1 MHSLANQN
9 SNIMLKHATISRTSQ
24 AQQALQL
31 QLHKHCSNQQVP
43 QAIDSETDQSTSSVE
58 RRISESSILQISPA
72 PFDPA
77 ERGPG
82 SPTDCLNDLNNNIIN
97 GPRPLGVQQ
106 TPPTI
111 SCSTSPS
118 PSLMNTPSNTIRL
131 SPIKSTMNS
140 LICSPSHRTN
150 TLGNRSKALCSSE
163 SMIKVFAQTL
173 SQDVEYVTLHVN
185 TQTKSNQVVKSLL
198 KKFRLKHRDPN
209 LYHLTLERWI
219 RKDGLKYKSVMLL
232 GDEASPLQLQQC
244 CSNPPHNDIKFTL
257 QIRSGTL
264 VKIFCSDVAPDSR
277 YKCLSLSAH
286 TTVEET
292 IELMLHC
299 LNLIT
304 PIGTQTAA
312 SCIINNNSHHIR
324 SSDSPSST
332 GSSSSSNS
340 SSSGIESDPTCL
352 HNHLTNHGHQAD
364 LHNLTITS
372 SLTNH
377 QLDSQSR
384 TSSVTSIS
392 SSSNVSNIST
402 SITEQYC
409 LVIECKDTNFRRTLD
424 SDEYLVD
431 VYQSLL
437 AEANGQNVEVSAIA
451 TSNNINDEPM
461 KQPQSTE
468 QWFLIKLKRRDH
480 QNIIKFANPRQN
492 IPLPP
497 IPLSMSQFGNVDN
510 LQNIVSTAQIEVN
523 QRPSSSLAMSSSA
536 EMCKSDQPYKPPPA
550 TIILMQPPIRPRR
563 RNLSNASSTFGRPL
577 MANSSRRR
585 YDPAQLAEDLKRLDV
600 KDSGIGSLAMNSDHH
615 S

>member
-1 MHSLANQN
+1 
-9 SNIMLKHATISRTSQ
+9 MLKHATISRTSR

-31 QLHKHCSNQQVP
+31 QLHRHCGNQPIQETTG
-43 QAIDSETDQSTSSVE
+43 SETDQLSSPIE
-58 RRISESSILQISPA
+58 RQFSESSIPPISSPLVEL
-72 PFDPA
+72 A
-77 ERGPG
+77 ERGSE
-82 SPTDCLNDLNNNIIN
+82 SPSDYLSDLNNNIIN
-97 GPRPLGVQQ
+97 GARLLDLQQ
-106 TPPTI
+106 AQPITP
-111 SCSTSPS
+111 CSASPS
-118 PSLMNTPSNTIRL
+118 PSIMNTSSKIIRL
-131 SPIKSTMNS
+131 SPYKSPMNP
-140 LICSPSHRTN
+140 LMCNPSHRTN
-150 TLGNRSKALCSSE
+150 TPNIRSKSLCSSE

-257 QIRSGTL
+257 QMRSGTL

-304 PIGTQTAA
+304 PIGT
-312 SCIINNNSHHIR
+312 SCIINDNSHHIR

-352 HNHLTNHGHQAD
+352 HNHLTNHNHQAD
-364 LHNLTITS
+364 LQNLSITS

-384 TSSVTSIS
+384 ASSVTSIS

-437 AEANGQNVEVSAIA
+437 AEANGQNVEISSVA
-451 TSNNINDEPM
+451 TSNNIIDETIKP
-461 KQPQSTE
+461 PQSTE

-523 QRPSSSLAMSSSA
+523 QRPNSSLAITCGA

-550 TIILMQPPIRPRR
+550 TIVLMQPPIRPRR

-577 MANSSRRR
+577 VANSNRRR
-585 YDPAQLAEDLKRLDV
+585 YDPAQLAEDLKRLDI
-600 KDSGIGSLAMNSDHH
+600 KDLGVGSLEMDTNDH

>member
-1 MHSLANQN
+1 
-9 SNIMLKHATISRTSQ
+9 MLKHATISRTSQ
-24 AQQALQL
+24 AQQALQM
-31 QLHKHCSNQQVP
+31 QLHRHCSQQMQPITEPDVTRLTP
-43 QAIDSETDQSTSSVE
+43 VE
-58 RRISESSILQISPA
+58 GQPSESVISASSLSPPPLTEQGAPSGFSIA
-72 PFDPA
+72 PP
-77 ERGPG
+77 
-82 SPTDCLNDLNNNIIN
+82 SDLNNNIISV
-97 GPRPLGVQQ
+97 PHPLSPQP
-106 TPPTI
+106 TPPLL

-118 PSLMNTPSNTIRL
+118 PSLFSTPTKAMKSSPLRSSLNPLIR
-131 SPIKSTMNS
+131 
-140 LICSPSHRTN
+140 SPSQQTN
-150 TLGNRSKALCSSE
+150 TLANRSRAVCSSE

-173 SQDVEYVTLHVN
+173 SQDVEYVTLHVD

-257 QIRSGTL
+257 QMRSGTL

-299 LNLIT
+299 LNLT
-304 PIGTQTAA
+304 APTTASQTNTA
-312 SCIINNNSHHIR
+312 SMINNNSSHHIR
-324 SSDSPSST
+324 STDSPCST

-352 HNHLTNHGHQAD
+352 LNHHTNHGHPGD
-364 LHNLTITS
+364 HHNVTIAP
-372 SLTNH
+372 SLATH

-392 SSSNVSNIST
+392 SSSNVSNVSS

-409 LVIECKDTNFRRTLD
+409 LVIECNDTNFQRTLD

-437 AEANGQNVEVSAIA
+437 AEAKGQSVEGSIVA
-451 TSNNINDEPM
+451 TGNNINDEPI
-461 KQPQSTE
+461 KRQQSTD

-480 QNIIKFANPRQN
+480 QNIIKFTNPRQN

-497 IPLSMSQFGNVDN
+497 IPLSMSQFGNADN

-523 QRPSSSLAMSSSA
+523 QRPNSSLAMTSGA
-536 EMCKSDQPYKPPPA
+536 EMCKPDQRHRPQPPPS

-577 MANSSRRR
+577 LTNSNRRR
-585 YDPAQLAEDLKRLDV
+585 YDPAQLAEDLSRLDV
-600 KDSGIGSLAMNSDHH
+600 KDSGIGSLMMDSNYH

>member
-1 MHSLANQN
+1 
-9 SNIMLKHATISRTSQ
+9 MLKHATISRTSQ

-31 QLHKHCSNQQVP
+31 QLHRQRNQQVQQTGNLP
-43 QAIDSETDQSTSSVE
+43 PETDRLSPIERQLSELLKSTTS
-58 RRISESSILQISPA
+58 LSPA
-72 PFDPA
+72 LATTEGLIEHP
-77 ERGPG
+77 
-82 SPTDCLNDLNNNIIN
+82 NDLNNNNIN
-97 GPRPLGVQQ
+97 VVHSPSPQRAPSTV
-106 TPPTI
+106 
-111 SCSTSPS
+111 SHSTSPS
-118 PSLMNTPSNTIRL
+118 PSLMSTPS
-131 SPIKSTMNS
+131 KSMKSYPFRSTLNS
-140 LICSPSHRTN
+140 LTRSPSQQTN
-150 TLGNRSKALCSSE
+150 TLGNRSRTLCSSE

-185 TQTKSNQVVKSLL
+185 AQTKSNQVVKSLL

-257 QIRSGTL
+257 QMRSGTL
-264 VKIFCSDVAPDSR
+264 VKVFCSDVAPDSR

-304 PIGTQTAA
+304 PNVAQTTTT
-312 SCIINNNSHHIR
+312 CITNNNSHHMR

-332 GSSSSSNS
+332 GSSSSSDS

-352 HNHLTNHGHQAD
+352 LNHRTDHGPPNHHNP
-364 LHNLTITS
+364 TITP
-372 SLTNH
+372 SLTTH
-377 QLDSQSR
+377 QLDSRSR
-384 TSSVTSIS
+384 ASSVTSIS
-392 SSSNVSNIST
+392 SSSNVSNVST
-402 SITEQYC
+402 SIMEQYC
-409 LVIECKDTNFRRTLD
+409 LVIECKDTNFCRTLD

-437 AEANGQNVEVSAIA
+437 NEAKGQNVEGLTVV
-451 TSNNINDEPM
+451 TDNINDELI
-461 KQPQSTE
+461 KQKQSTD

-480 QNIIKFANPRQN
+480 QNIIKFTNPRQN

-497 IPLSMSQFGNVDN
+497 IPLSMSQFGNADN

-523 QRPSSSLAMSSSA
+523 SRPNSTLPITSSVDMYKLDQRSKA
-536 EMCKSDQPYKPPPA
+536 PPPPS
-550 TIILMQPPIRPRR
+550 TIVLLQPPIRPRR

-577 MANSSRRR
+577 VANSSRRR
-585 YDPAQLAEDLKRLDV
+585 YDPAQLAEDLSRLNIRE
-600 KDSGIGSLAMNSDHH
+600 SGIGGLSMNSDQH